1 MKLAKHHMDREVRF
15 VGLDIE
21 ANMIA
26 KAKKRQNE
34 IMKTAVDFEVADII
48 EFEFETADLI
58 VCYYI
63 AFISPAVRQQIVK
76 KILMLSIGEAH
87 LFCMKK
93 YAALMRDFKTILREH
108 IMNINSVRVMILLR
122 FLQKLVV

>member
-1 MKLAKHHMDREVRF
+1 MSQSQFHCTKGHDLICDFSDYFVKDNGLVYELGCSTGELSMKLAKHHMDREVRF

-58 VCYYI
+58 VCYYTLQ
-63 AFISPAVRQQIVK
+63 FISPAVRQQIVK
-76 KILMLSIGEAH
+76 KI
-87 LFCMKK
+87 FD
-93 YAALMRDFKTILREH
+93 AL
-108 IMNINSVRVMILLR
+108 N
-122 FLQKLVV
+122 